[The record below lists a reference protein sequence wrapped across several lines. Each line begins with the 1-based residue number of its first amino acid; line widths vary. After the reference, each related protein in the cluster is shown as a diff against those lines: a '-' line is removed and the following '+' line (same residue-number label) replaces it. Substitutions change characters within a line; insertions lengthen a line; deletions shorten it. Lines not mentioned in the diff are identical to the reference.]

1 MTLFGYRVPMM
12 ASLLVWACSWE
23 IVGRLDLIFLLPPF
37 SEVLAAAV
45 DLVQTPSWQSATV
58 TTLRAFVIG
67 MALSIVVGVPL
78 GILMGRVK
86 IADDLLGMWVNI
98 FSSAPLSALVPVL
111 MILFGFGET
120 TIIAAVFL
128 FAIWIIVLDTRAGVR
143 HISPSL
149 IEMARSYGA
158 IAPALYVKI
167 ILWAALP
174 EILAGIRLGLIR
186 GVKGVVIG
194 QLLVAIV
201 GYGALFET
209 FSRNFRMAEF
219 WALTIILFAFATAAR
234 RADRAGRSQSRI
246 LRRSK
251 TMTIQGAAANYVIE
265 PTAIPAI
272 PVAQSDAAVSG
283 APGLLRR
290 PQLCRARRRDGPRSR
305 TRSRR
310 SSSRRTPT
318 TSIPAANFPILR
330 PPTTSITRS
339 RWSWR

>member
-12 ASLLVWACSWE
+12 ASLLVWCVIWE
-23 IVGRLDLIFLLPPF
+23 IVGRLELIFIVPPF
-37 SEVLAAAV
+37 SDVLVALV
-45 DLVQTPSWQSATV
+45 DLVQQQTWQDATI
-58 TTLRAFVIG
+58 TTLRAFAIG
-67 MALSIVVGVPL
+67 MVLSIAVGIPL

-86 IADDLLGMWVNI
+86 LADDLLGMWVNI
-98 FSSAPLSALVPVL
+98 FSSAPLSAIVPVL
-111 MILFGFGET
+111 MILFGFGEK
-120 TIIAAVFL
+120 TIVAAVFL

-158 IAPALYVKI
+158 TRRVLYAKI

-219 WALTIILFAFATAAR
+219 WALTIILFAFALVIAELIERAEAKVEYYAGAR
-234 RADRAGRSQSRI
+234 Q
-246 LRRSK
+246 
-251 TMTIQGAAANYVIE
+251 
-265 PTAIPAI
+265 
-272 PVAQSDAAVSG
+272 
-283 APGLLRR
+283 
-290 PQLCRARRRDGPRSR
+290 
-305 TRSRR
+305 
-310 SSSRRTPT
+310 
-318 TSIPAANFPILR
+318 
-330 PPTTSITRS
+330 
-339 RWSWR
+339 